1 MIIAAGPKAI
11 AASEPEERTR
21 CLVMGRNQLM
31 LEIAAVPV
39 EIAAAAA
46 AAGSGSDSG
55 LVKEEVEAVVH
66 LVLENLEVACWA
78 VEVA

>member
-46 AAGSGSDSG
+46 GSGSDSG

>member
-1 MIIAAGPKAI
+1 MI
-11 AASEPEERTR
+11 AASEPEGRTQ
-21 CLVMGRNQLM
+21 CLVLERNQLM

-39 EIAAAAA
+39 ETAA

-55 LVKEEVEAVVH
+55 LVKEVVEVGAH
-66 LVLENLEVACWA
+66 LVLENLEVACSA

>member
-1 MIIAAGPKAI
+1 MI
-11 AASEPEERTR
+11 AASEPEGRTQ
-21 CLVMGRNQLM
+21 CLVLERNQLM

-39 EIAAAAA
+39 ETAAAA

-55 LVKEEVEAVVH
+55 LVKEEVEVAAH
-66 LVLENLEVACWA
+66 LVLENLEVACSA

>member
-46 AAGSGSDSG
+46 AGSGSDSG

>member
-1 MIIAAGPKAI
+1 MI
-11 AASEPEERTR
+11 AASEPEGRTQ
-21 CLVMGRNQLM
+21 CLVLERNQLM

-39 EIAAAAA
+39 ETA

-55 LVKEEVEAVVH
+55 LVKEEVEVAAH
-66 LVLENLEVACWA
+66 LVLENLEVACSA

>member
-1 MIIAAGPKAI
+1 MI
-11 AASEPEERTR
+11 AASEPEGRTQ
-21 CLVMGRNQLM
+21 CLVLERSQLM

-39 EIAAAAA
+39 ETAA

-55 LVKEEVEAVVH
+55 LVKEEVEVAVH
-66 LVLENLEVACWA
+66 LALDNLEVACSA

>member
-1 MIIAAGPKAI
+1 MIIAAGLKAI
-11 AASEPEERTR
+11 AASEPQGRTP
-21 CLVMGRNQLM
+21 CLVTERNQLM

-39 EIAAAAA
+39 ET

-55 LVKEEVEAVVH
+55 LVKEEVEVVVH

>member
-1 MIIAAGPKAI
+1 MI
-11 AASEPEERTR
+11 AASEPEGRTQ
-21 CLVMGRNQLM
+21 CLVLERNQLM

-39 EIAAAAA
+39 ETAA

-55 LVKEEVEAVVH
+55 LVKEEVEVAAH
-66 LVLENLEVACWA
+66 LVLENLEVACSA